1 MDFEWDD
8 AKAASNESKHGVS
21 FDDATTVFRNPLAII
36 FDDKDHSDEEAR
48 EIILGHSFKGT
59 LLVISFA
66 EREDKIRII
75 STRKVTKNERKEYES
90 HAFQ

>member
-1 MDFEWDD
+1 MDD

-36 FDDKDHSDEEAR
+36 YNDKDHSDEEAR

-59 LLVISFA
+59 LLVISFT
-66 EREDKIRII
+66 ERENRIRII
-75 STRKVTKNERKEYES
+75 SARKVTKNERKEYEN

>member
-1 MDFEWDD
+1 MDD

-36 FDDKDHSDEEAR
+36 FNDKDHSDEEAR

-59 LLVISFA
+59 LLVISFT
-66 EREDKIRII
+66 ERENRIRII
-75 STRKVTKNERKEYES
+75 SARKVTKNERKEYEN